1 MFPMVRSGTRGL
13 AETGDLAVSTARPE
27 SLAPIPAR
35 APRARVAGSRA
46 SRIARLF
53 EKGAEINVG
62 RDANVFITS
71 RNIPENDRLLE
82 AYRAKSPSGGGVQ
95 TRAGEATV
103 APGLFGIAAQAHRY
117 KWRDQ
122 RHQTF
127 SMADAMRD
135 AIWRKET
142 AARLK
147 SITTSQSACADG
159 MTKRAPSIGL
169 VSGC

>member
-1 MFPMVRSGTRGL
+1 MVRSGPQGL
-13 AETGDLAVSTARPE
+13 AETGDLTVSTARHE

-35 APRARVAGSRA
+35 TPRARVAGSRA

-62 RDANVFITS
+62 RDASVYFTS
-71 RNIPENDRLLE
+71 RNIPEDDRLLE
-82 AYRAKSPSGGGVQ
+82 AYSADTPNGGRVRA
-95 TRAGEATV
+95 RAGEATV
-103 APGLFGIAAQAHRY
+103 APGLLGIATQAERY

-122 RHQTF
+122 SNQTF
-127 SMADAMRD
+127 SLADAMRD
-135 AIWRKET
+135 AMWRKKT